1 MLTNRNLISNVLQFN
16 AMGGDILNHLKTPV
30 VLCALPLYH
39 IFAFTVNALCF
50 MYRGG
55 MNVLVI
61 NGRDIPSIIKEFKT
75 HRINIMTGVNTLFNA
90 LLNHPEFSSVDFSGL
105 VLTGGGGTAVQVA
118 VAERWKQV
126 TGCDLTE
133 GYGMTETSAVST
145 INPLG
150 GHGRL
155 GTIGVPIPSTDVRI
169 VDEEGNV
176 LSAGQTGEI
185 QVKGP
190 QIMKGYY
197 NQPEASAQILKD
209 GWLSTGDVGMMHE
222 DGFFQIVDRKKD
234 MILVSGFNV
243 FPNEIESV
251 LAMHPKVF
259 EAAAVAVPDEKSGE
273 AVKVYVVKKDD
284 SLTEEELI
292 AFCREN
298 LTGYKIPRLV
308 EFIDQLPKT
317 NVGKILR
324 RVLKDDAAE
333 KAASGK

>member
-1 MLTNRNLISNVLQFN
+1 
-16 AMGGDILNHLKTPV
+16 
-30 VLCALPLYH
+30 
-39 IFAFTVNALCF
+39 
-50 MYRGG
+50 
-55 MNVLVI
+55 
-61 NGRDIPSIIKEFKT
+61 
-75 HRINIMTGVNTLFNA
+75 
-90 LLNHPEFSSVDFSGL
+90 
-105 VLTGGGGTAVQVA
+105 
-118 VAERWKQV
+118 
-126 TGCDLTE
+126 
-133 GYGMTETSAVST
+133 
-145 INPLG
+145 